1 MEWSESAIVVARRRH
16 GENGAIVTLFAREHG
31 RHLGLVRGSGR
42 RVAGLYEPGNLVAA
56 HWRARLEA
64 HLGVYTAEP
73 IAAHAAQVLDDADRL
88 AALASC
94 AALIDLTLPE
104 REPHPA
110 LYDATLALL
119 QALPGPDWAARYVRW
134 ECASLAELGYGLAL
148 ERCAVSGAQDELTHV
163 SPKTGRAVNAAHVG
177 EWRDRLL
184 PLPAFLAPDGPPP
197 SPGDLRDGLALTGHF
212 LERQVFAPLG
222 KRMPAARARLLE
234 RVRRLDRVAAKR
246 I

>member
-16 GENGAIVTLFAREHG
+16 GENAAIVTLFAREHG
-31 RHLGLVRGSGR
+31 RHLGLVRGGGR

-56 HWRARLEA
+56 HWRARLET
-64 HLGVYTAEP
+64 HLGTYTAEP

-88 AALASC
+88 AALSAC
-94 AALIDLTLPE
+94 TALIDQTLPE
-104 REPHPA
+104 REPHPL
-110 LYDATLALL
+110 LYDATLELL
-119 QALPGPDWAARYVRW
+119 RALPAPGWAAHYVRW
-134 ECASLAELGYGLAL
+134 ECACLAELGYGLAL
-148 ERCAVSGAQDELTHV
+148 ERCAVSGRADDLTHV
-163 SPKTGRAVNAAHVG
+163 SPKTGRAVNAAHAG

-184 PLPAFLAPDGPPP
+184 RLPAFLTSSGAVPA
-197 SPGDLRDGLALTGHF
+197 PGDLRDGLALTGHF

-234 RVRRLDRVAAKR
+234 RVRRLDRVSAKR